1 MGTGGR
7 AAVASLLAAAAL
19 IAAPAAH
26 GATTLVMGGTFNPL
40 SVPPQP
46 SDWVGY
52 YSISMYDKY
61 VKDTGLCAAQ
71 CARTAVYTPEEIGW
85 LSGLR
90 TLSFD
95 ASVAQGASNLG
106 ACVRGTACTVTQSPY
121 TATTTIALTDTS
133 FTVFGYSQSATV
145 ASIAKAALI
154 ADPAT
159 ATVSVVMLANPN
171 RPNGGILARVPGLYV
186 PFLGVTFNGATPT
199 DSSPDTPVT
208 TVDVAGQYD
217 PISDAPT
224 NPFNL
229 VTWINALAAYY
240 LVHLQPLTIG
250 TPELQGQ
257 YQDSTYYLIPSPT
270 LPMLLPVAAIPLIGP
285 LIATVL
291 DPPLRVFIETA
302 YDRTI
307 NPGTPT
313 MANPLYIADPFKA
326 ILDIL
331 TAIPTG
337 WDNGIAYVSGDPA
350 NRPFGTAAPG
360 PYGVGGPPVDTGAI
374 DPYGPPTA
382 YTTQQSAPA
391 ASTPLRRTVSL
402 NAGARLAQ
410 ERQQQTGEQLRTL
423 DLGHVPDSGQQVH
436 LGVREDP
443 AGLLDMVSRQNAVGL
458 APHHQRGSRVQRGES
473 R

>member
-1 MGTGGR
+1 MTRGGR
-7 AAVASLLAAAAL
+7 AVIASLLAAAL
-19 IAAPAAH
+19 VSAPAAQ

-52 YSISMYDKY
+52 YVDTMSDKY
-61 VKDTGLCAAQ
+61 VKDTGLCAGP
-71 CARTAVYTPEEIGW
+71 CTRTAVYTPEQIGW

-90 TLSFD
+90 SLSFD
-95 ASVAQGASNLG
+95 ASVAAGAANLD
-106 ACVRGTACTVTQSPY
+106 ACLRGTACKVTPSPY
-121 TATTTIALTDTS
+121 TATTTTALTDTS
-133 FTVFGYSQSATV
+133 YTVFGYSQSATV
-145 ASIAKAALI
+145 ASYEKAALI

-159 ATVSVVMLANPN
+159 AAVSFVMLANPN

-186 PFLGVTFNGATPT
+186 PFLGVTFNGAVAT
-199 DSSPDTPVT
+199 DSAPSAPLT

-250 TPELQGQ
+250 APELQGQ

-270 LPMLLPVAAIPLIGP
+270 LPMLMPVAAIPLIGRF
-285 LIATVL
+285 IADVL

-313 MANPLYIADPFKA
+313 WANPLYIANPLKFVADFL
-326 ILDIL
+326 I
-331 TAIPTG
+331 AIPTG
-337 WDNGIAYVSGDPA
+337 WDNGIAYLSGDPA
-350 NRPFGTAAPG
+350 NRPFGTAVPG
-360 PYGVGGPPVDTGAI
+360 PYGVGGPPVYTGAV
-374 DPYGPPTA
+374 DPYGPPTP
-382 YTTQQSAPA
+382 YTAPDPTPA
-391 ASTPLRRTVSL
+391 ATSVRRKASL
-402 NAGARLAQ
+402 SAGARPVQ
-410 ERQQQTGEQLRTL
+410 ERAHQTGEQFGAL
-423 DLGHVPDSGQQVH
+423 DLGHVSDTGQQVQ

-443 AGLLDMVSRQNAVGL
+443 AGLLDVVSRQDAVGL
-458 APHHQRGSRVQRGES
+458 APHHQRGSRVQRGE
-473 R
+473 RG